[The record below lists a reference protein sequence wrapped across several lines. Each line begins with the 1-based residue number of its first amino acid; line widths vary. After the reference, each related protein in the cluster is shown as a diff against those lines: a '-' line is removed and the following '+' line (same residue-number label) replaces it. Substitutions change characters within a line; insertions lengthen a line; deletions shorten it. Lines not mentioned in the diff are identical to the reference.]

1 MQLPKRNPRLADI
14 DGRVP
19 GKVVLVSV
27 VLQDELDPRKGDFQ
41 HAYFEEGEDK
51 ADPYLRA
58 EGLKLS
64 LENDW
69 PDHEWVIVG
78 NHRAQYLRWV
88 RLQKGMGFLS
98 EEAWSP
104 QAYLD
109 CAP

>member
-1 MQLPKRNPRLADI
+1 MDLKTGKPRLADI

-27 VLQDELDPRKGDFQ
+27 KLQDELDVRKGDFQ

-64 LENDW
+64 LEDDW
-69 PDHEWVIVG
+69 PQHEWAVVG
-78 NHRAQYLRWV
+78 NWRARYLQWAR
-88 RLQKGMGFLS
+88 RQQELGFLP

-109 CAP
+109 LF